1 MLKKFHIVLV
11 LILCFQTEAQ
21 NNDTLPKVNL
31 IENSQKTP
39 KKNNFFK
46 SIEKIIFKKKSPQK
60 PTVHKEIKKTD
71 AVNYRQF
78 EGKIIRNIDIETM
91 DPFGYSIDDSTQIP
105 RKRIERLGNKAHLKT
120 KKFTIRNILLF
131 KPDQK
136 LDSVTIKESERL
148 MRTQRYI
155 RRVKITPV
163 AIPNSPD
170 SVDIDIKVL
179 DSWSIYPTG
188 SLSNSGGRIRLVS
201 RNFGG
206 LGHYLSTQYKTNFKE
221 NKHAFRAQY
230 QINNIKNTFINV
242 GGLYDID
249 FSKNH
254 QKSVYL
260 DRPFYSPLAK
270 YAGGVTMS
278 KIFYKDSIPDLLN
291 KNQIGNQN
299 QFTNIK
305 YNIYDLWFGR
315 AFRISKPEE
324 KNITNLITAL
334 RYNVTNYIENPLPSN
349 DPEGL
354 YTDQRFLLGSIA
366 ISSSQY
372 RQTKYLF
379 NYGLIEDV
387 NYGKN
392 ISITGG
398 LQWKNR
404 IVRPYLGTEFSI
416 GDFVNDHF
424 LGVNIEW
431 GTFFNGN
438 KADQSVFKVKG
449 MFFSKIYEYK
459 DWKFRQFFNP
469 ELVYGYNRLDY
480 SKDRINLNGINNGI
494 DGFYSYNLF
503 GTKRVLLSFQT
514 QSYAP
519 GSWLGFRFSPF
530 LSASLGWLGDEKDKF
545 VSNEMYSKIAIGI
558 LLNNDY
564 LVFQNIQFSIA
575 LYPTIPGNGRNII
588 KTNNIRN
595 DNFDL
600 MRFNSGRPITVPYQ

>member
-1 MLKKFHIVLV
+1 M
-11 LILCFQTEAQ
+11 ILCLQTKAQ
-21 NNDTLPKVNL
+21 NSDTIPKVNAV
-31 IENSQKTP
+31 ENNQKP
-39 KKNNFFK
+39 QKKNNFFK
-46 SIEKIIFKKKSPQK
+46 SIENLVFKKKSTQK
-60 PTVHKEIKKTD
+60 PTTVKEINKVETI
-71 AVNYRQF
+71 NYGPF
-78 EGKIIRNIDIETM
+78 EGKIIRNINIQTM
-91 DPFGYSIDDSTQIP
+91 DPFGFSIDDSTQIP
-105 RKRIERLGNKAHLKT
+105 KKRIERLGNKAHLKT

-136 LDSVTIKESERL
+136 LDSVKIKESERL

-155 RRVKITPV
+155 RRVKITPIL
-163 AIPNSPD
+163 IPNNPD

-179 DSWSIYPTG
+179 DAWSIYPTG

-206 LGHYLSTQYKTNFKE
+206 FGHYLSTQYKTNFIQ

-230 QINNIKNTFINV
+230 QVNNIKNTFINV

-249 FSKNH
+249 FAKNH
-254 QKSVYL
+254 QKSVYVE
-260 DRPFYSPLAK
+260 RPFYSPLAK
-270 YAGGVTMS
+270 YAGGITLS
-278 KIFYKDSIPDLLN
+278 KIFYKDSIPDVN
-291 KNQIGNQN
+291 NNYE
-299 QFTNIK
+299 FTNIK
-305 YNIYDLWFGR
+305 YNVYDVWVGR

-324 KNITNLITAL
+324 KNITNFITSL
-334 RYNVTNYIENPLPSN
+334 RYNVINYIENPIPSN

-354 YTDQRFLLGSIA
+354 YTDQRFLLGSLA

-372 RQTKYLF
+372 KQTKYLF

-392 ISITGG
+392 FSITGG

-404 IVRPYLGTEFSI
+404 ILRPYIGAEFSI
-416 GDFVNDHF
+416 GKFVNDDYF
-424 LGVNIEW
+424 GVNIEW
-431 GTFFNGN
+431 GTFYNGS
-438 KADQSVFKVKG
+438 KAEQSVLSIKG
-449 MFFSKIYEYK
+449 MFFSRIYEYRN
-459 DWKFRQFFNP
+459 WKFRQFFNP

-480 SKDRINLNGINNGI
+480 SKDRINLNGIENGI

-519 GSWLGFRFSPF
+519 GSILGFRFSPF
-530 LSASLGWLGDEKDKF
+530 LSASLGWLGDENNKF

-575 LYPTIPGNGRNII
+575 LYPNIPDNGRNII

-600 MRFNSGRPITVPYQ
+600 MRFNSGRPTTVPYQ

>member
-1 MLKKFHIVLV
+1 M
-11 LILCFQTEAQ
+11 ILCLQTKAQ
-21 NNDTLPKVNL
+21 NSDTIPKVNSV
-31 IENSQKTP
+31 EKTQ

-46 SIEKIIFKKKSPQK
+46 SIEKLIFKKNPQQKS
-60 PTVHKEIKKTD
+60 TTTKEINKVE
-71 AVNYRQF
+71 AINYGPF
-78 EGKIIRNIDIETM
+78 EGKIIRKIDIQTM
-91 DPFGYSIDDSTQIP
+91 DPFGFSIEDSTQIP
-105 RKRIERLGNKAHLKT
+105 KKRIERLGNRAHLKT

-136 LDSVTIKESERL
+136 LDSVKIKESERL
-148 MRTQRYI
+148 MRTQRFI
-155 RRVKITPV
+155 RRVKITPIL
-163 AIPNSPD
+163 IPNNPD

-179 DSWSIYPTG
+179 DAWSIYPTG

-206 LGHYLSTQYKTNFKE
+206 FGHYLSSQYKTNFID

-249 FSKNH
+249 FAKNH
-254 QKSVYL
+254 QKSVYVE
-260 DRPFYSPLAK
+260 RPFYSPLTK
-270 YAGGVTMS
+270 YAGGITLS
-278 KIFYKDSIPDLLN
+278 KIFFKDSIPDLN
-291 KNQIGNQN
+291 NNYE
-299 QFTNIK
+299 FTNIK
-305 YNIYDLWFGR
+305 YNVYDVWFGR

-324 KNITNLITAL
+324 KNITNFITSL
-334 RYNVTNYIENPLPSN
+334 RYNVINYKENPIPSN
-349 DPEGL
+349 DPQGL
-354 YTDQRFLLGSIA
+354 YTDQRFLLGSLA

-372 RQTKYLF
+372 KQTKYLF

-392 ISITGG
+392 FSITGG

-404 IVRPYLGTEFSI
+404 ILRPYIGAEFSI
-416 GDFVNDHF
+416 GKFVNDDYF
-424 LGVNIEW
+424 GVNVEW
-431 GTFFNGN
+431 GTFYNGN
-438 KADQSVFKVKG
+438 KAEQSVLSIKG
-449 MFFSKIYEYK
+449 MFFSRIYEYRN
-459 DWKFRQFFNP
+459 WKFRQFFNP

-480 SKDRINLNGINNGI
+480 SKDRINLNGIENGI
-494 DGFYSYNLF
+494 DGFYSYSLF

-519 GSWLGFRFSPF
+519 GSILGFRSSPF
-530 LSASLGWLGDEKDKF
+530 LSASLGWLGDENNKF
-545 VSNEMYSKIAIGI
+545 VSNDMYSKIAIGI

-600 MRFNSGRPITVPYQ
+600 MRFNSGRPTTVPYQ

>member
-1 MLKKFHIVLV
+1 M
-11 LILCFQTEAQ
+11 ILCLQTKAQ
-21 NNDTLPKVNL
+21 NSDTIPKVNSV
-31 IENSQKTP
+31 ENNQKP
-39 KKNNFFK
+39 QKKNNFFK
-46 SIEKIIFKKKSPQK
+46 SIENLVFKKKSTQK
-60 PTVHKEIKKTD
+60 PTTVKEINKVETI
-71 AVNYRQF
+71 NYGPF
-78 EGKIIRNIDIETM
+78 EGKIIRNIDIQTM
-91 DPFGYSIDDSTQIP
+91 DPFGFSIDDSTQIP
-105 RKRIERLGNKAHLKT
+105 KKRIERLGNKAHLKT

-136 LDSVTIKESERL
+136 LDSVKIKESERL

-155 RRVKITPV
+155 RRVKITPIL
-163 AIPNSPD
+163 IPNNPD

-179 DSWSIYPTG
+179 DAWSIYPTG

-206 LGHYLSTQYKTNFKE
+206 FGHYLSTQYKTNFIQ

-230 QINNIKNTFINV
+230 QVNNIKNTFINV

-249 FSKNH
+249 FAKNH
-254 QKSVYL
+254 QKSVYVE
-260 DRPFYSPLAK
+260 RPFYSPLAK
-270 YAGGVTMS
+270 YAGGITLS
-278 KIFYKDSIPDLLN
+278 KIFYKDSIPDVN
-291 KNQIGNQN
+291 NNYE
-299 QFTNIK
+299 FTNIK
-305 YNIYDLWFGR
+305 YNVYDVWVGR
-315 AFRISKPEE
+315 AFRISKLEE
-324 KNITNLITAL
+324 KNITNFITSL
-334 RYNVTNYIENPLPSN
+334 RYNVINYIENPIPSN

-354 YTDQRFLLGSIA
+354 YTDQRFLLGSLA

-372 RQTKYLF
+372 KQTKYLF

-392 ISITGG
+392 FSITGG

-404 IVRPYLGTEFSI
+404 ILRPYIGAEFSI
-416 GDFVNDHF
+416 GKFVNDDYF
-424 LGVNIEW
+424 GVNVEW
-431 GTFFNGN
+431 GTFYNGS
-438 KADQSVFKVKG
+438 KAEQSVLSIKG
-449 MFFSKIYEYK
+449 MFFSRIYEYRN
-459 DWKFRQFFNP
+459 WKFRQFFNP

-480 SKDRINLNGINNGI
+480 SKDRINLNGIENGI

-503 GTKRVLLSFQT
+503 GTKRLLLSFQT

-519 GSWLGFRFSPF
+519 GSILGFRSSPF
-530 LSASLGWLGDEKDKF
+530 LSASLGWLGDENNKF

-600 MRFNSGRPITVPYQ
+600 MRFNSGRPTTVPYQ